1 MKKLSEI
8 LLDTIEMMIEE
19 KMKKCNKT
27 QVFQSVIYKA
37 NDDNTYQI
45 IKEKQPYNVKNGL
58 GTELKVGQGV
68 WVMIPNGELRNMFIF
83 GVR

>member
-1 MKKLSEI
+1 MNEINDSIIKSIEI
-8 LLDTIEMMIEE
+8 LLEE
-19 KMKKCNKT
+19 KLKSHNKT